1 MSSYGSF
8 ILVTHPVYLLAPI
21 STHCH
26 VRFACAMLSSHRIRL
41 SLYDAV
47 IKVLRMRKQDSG
59 DYNQDSAIS
68 QQTLCDL
75 S

>member
-1 MSSYGSF
+1 
-8 ILVTHPVYLLAPI
+8 
-21 STHCH
+21 
-26 VRFACAMLSSHRIRL
+26 MLSNHRMRL

-47 IKVLRMRKQDSG
+47 IKALRMRKQDSG

>member
-1 MSSYGSF
+1 
-8 ILVTHPVYLLAPI
+8 
-21 STHCH
+21 
-26 VRFACAMLSSHRIRL
+26 MLSSHRIRL

-68 QQTLCDL
+68 QQTLCEL